1 MGRFRR
7 LSKAS
12 SENIITSVQR
22 SLLRKQVYLPQDHGS
37 WVFLFSPLL
46 IGLFAGG
53 RLTTAS
59 LFLVIAAIAAFL
71 VRQPIT
77 IAVKVWTGRRART
90 DLPSAFF
97 WIATYG
103 VILFLALTGLVL
115 TGYGYVL
122 FLAVPGVPVFAWH
135 LWLVSKREERRQV
148 NVEIIATGVLA
159 LAATAA
165 YWVGIGQVDPMGWW
179 LWVLTW
185 LQSAASIVYAYL
197 RLEQRDLEQIPSQS
211 ELWKMGCRAFAYTT
225 FNLVFSFAL
234 GVSSILPVFIFLPY
248 LLQWVETVWG
258 ILRPAIKWKPTRIGI
273 RQLIVSTLWTV
284 VFIIIWRLQWTS

>member
-1 MGRFRR
+1 
-7 LSKAS
+7 
-12 SENIITSVQR
+12 
-22 SLLRKQVYLPQDHGS
+22 
-37 WVFLFSPLL
+37 VFLFSPLL

-59 LFLVIAAIAAFL
+59 LFLEIAAIAAFL

-77 IAVKVWTGRRART
+77 IAVKAWTGRRART
-90 DLPSAFF
+90 DLPAAFF

-103 VILFLALTGLVL
+103 VILLLALTGLVL
-115 TGYGYVL
+115 LGYGYVL
-122 FLAVPGVPVFAWH
+122 FLAVPGIPVFTWH

-159 LAATAA
+159 LVATAA

-179 LWVLTW
+179 LWLLTW

-211 ELWKMGCRAFAYTT
+211 ELWKMGIRAFAYTT

-234 GVSSILPVFIFLPY
+234 SVSSILPAFIFLPY
-248 LLQWVETVWG
+248 LLQWAETIWG
-258 ILRPAIKWKPTRIGI
+258 IFRPAIKWKPTRIGI

-284 VFIIIWRLQWTS
+284 LFIITWSL